1 MADTGEGKSPFP
13 KSSARMKTGEHMKKI
28 LIVEDD
34 IYISEMLTEL
44 LIQNGYAPTAAFSG
58 TEALL
63 CISQGGFSLV
73 LLDLMLPGKTGVEV
87 LREVRVQSAM
97 PIIVLT
103 AMADKET
110 TVKLLRYGADDYL
123 VKPFDNNELLAR
135 VEVQLR
141 KGSAACSTDKSK
153 LVYKDIILDLEGY
166 DAQIGGTSAGLSK
179 REFEILRLLMSHP
192 QKVFSKNNLYE
203 SVWGDEFMG
212 DDNIINVHISKLR
225 GKLGAVSAGGEYI
238 KTVWGIGFRMGE

>member
-1 MADTGEGKSPFP
+1 
-13 KSSARMKTGEHMKKI
+13 MKKI

-44 LIQNGYAPTAAFSG
+44 LIQHDYAPTAAFSG

-63 CISQGGFSLV
+63 CISQGGFSLM
-73 LLDLMLPGKTGVEV
+73 LLDLMLPGKTGEEV
-87 LREVRVQSAM
+87 LKEVRARHDM
-97 PIIVLT
+97 PVIVLT
-103 AMADKET
+103 AMADKEM
-110 TVKLLRYGADDYL
+110 TVKLLRLGADDYL

-135 VEVQLR
+135 IEVQLR
-141 KGSAACSTDKSK
+141 KAEANSGTNMGK
-153 LVYKDIILDLEGY
+153 LVYKDITLDLEGY

-192 QKVFSKNNLYE
+192 QKVFSKNNVYE

-225 GKLGAVSAGGEYI
+225 GKLGVLGAGREYI